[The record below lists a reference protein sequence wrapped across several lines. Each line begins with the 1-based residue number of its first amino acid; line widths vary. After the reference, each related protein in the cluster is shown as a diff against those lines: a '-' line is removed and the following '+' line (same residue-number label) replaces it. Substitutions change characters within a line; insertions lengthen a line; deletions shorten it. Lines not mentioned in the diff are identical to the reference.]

1 MSGKQTKSVRRADAD
16 NKRVSFKQQFNVN
29 NFLPKAGLFRLY
41 LVYTEILIT
50 AESGEEHLSERKQVG
65 NLIDI

>member
-1 MSGKQTKSVRRADAD
+1 MSGKQTKSVRHADAD

-29 NFLPKAGLFRLY
+29 NFRPKAGIFRLY
-41 LVYTEILIT
+41 LGNTEIMLT

-65 NLIDI
+65 NLLDI

>member
-1 MSGKQTKSVRRADAD
+1 MSGKQTKSVRRTDAD

-29 NFLPKAGLFRLY
+29 NFRPKAGLFRLY
-41 LVYTEILIT
+41 LGNTETLIT